1 MIIDLRD
8 LQLRDEPLEIEAL
21 FTDEELSVSSR
32 VAALLG
38 VVNAHVTVRRSGDC
52 VRVKGGLEANLLVT
66 CSRCAAQFPSRV
78 AKSFS
83 LEYWPDPR
91 LGPDTEELELK
102 YADLDIGFY
111 RNEELDLSAV
121 VSEQIVLEVPMKPM
135 CRDNCKGL
143 CDQCGADLNLGDCG
157 CSRNRIDPRLAPL
170 AVLQKRRN

>member
-32 VAALLG
+32 VAALSG
-38 VVNAHVTVRRSGDC
+38 MVNAHMTVRLSGEC
-52 VRVKGGLEANLLVT
+52 VRVTGGLEADLVVT
-66 CSRCAAQFPSRV
+66 CSRCAAQFPSHV

-83 LEYWPDPR
+83 LEYWPDPQ
-91 LGPDTEELELK
+91 LGPDAEELELK

-157 CSRNRIDPRLAPL
+157 CSRERVDPRLAPL
-170 AVLQKRRN
+170 AALQKRKN